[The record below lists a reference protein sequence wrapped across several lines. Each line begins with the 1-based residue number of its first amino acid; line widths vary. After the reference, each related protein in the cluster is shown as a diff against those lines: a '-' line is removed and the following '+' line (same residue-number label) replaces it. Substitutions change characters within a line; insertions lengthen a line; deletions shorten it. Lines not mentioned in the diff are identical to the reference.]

1 MKIYLVCPRCI
12 EDNRLAALDYSQM
25 CMWYF
30 CRVCEFKLCDE
41 TIYRQMNA
49 SKF

>member
-1 MKIYLVCPRCI
+1 MKINLICPHCI
-12 EDNRLAALDYSQM
+12 EDKRLSVLDYSFM
-25 CMWYF
+25 CCWYF
-30 CRVCEFKLCDE
+30 CRVCKFVLYDE